1 MAFRVSQEFTLSGDP
16 PTQEATDRLRERF
29 NAIAPQSGAILEL
42 GVGRMLV
49 TMTFDATDADSAAAM
64 AKAASSAVLASSAVR
79 IEVEALAAEIGGE
92 G

>member
-1 MAFRVSQEFTLSGDP
+1 MGFRVSQEFNLTGDP

-29 NAIAPQSGAILEL
+29 NAIAPSAGAILEL

-49 TMTFDATDADSAAAM
+49 TMTFDAHDAESAEAM
-64 AKAASSAVLASSAVR
+64 AKAASGAVMASSAVR
-79 IEVEALAAEIGGE
+79 IEVQSLDGE